1 MLIVSK
7 DSDVVDQRLWSM
19 IVRCKDAKSLYVSW
33 PQMAS
38 RSKRCL
44 RLTCKSAAMY
54 SRRGFPHRFSI
65 VCLEVPFTEQFDL
78 PFLVRPCHCQWSSL
92 VDILAIQ
99 PIPCPVDTCHRFTW
113 HPGWPSLTE
122 TFPCSSQAPDARYP
136 NHPICLSGLLS
147 IEASFAWKKCIA
159 GMDHRMPPHPWSRF
173 DNLKI
178 LTTVQTMM
186 MLMLIFQVKS

>member
-44 RLTCKSAAMY
+44 RLTCKSGAVL
-54 SRRGFPHRFSI
+54 SRHGFPHRFSI

-99 PIPCPVDTCHRFTW
+99 PIPCPLVTGSHGIQADQAWPRLSHALLRRQMPDIQIIQSACLAYWALRPLLLGEMHCW
-113 HPGWPSLTE
+113 HGP
-122 TFPCSSQAPDARYP
+122 
-136 NHPICLSGLLS
+136 
-147 IEASFAWKKCIA
+147 
-159 GMDHRMPPHPWSRF
+159 
-173 DNLKI
+173 
-178 LTTVQTMM
+178 
-186 MLMLIFQVKS
+186 